1 MVLKQ
6 KPKGIK
12 NAGVGA
18 HFPHNIDDF
27 TLFDLLDPSIIH

>member
-12 NAGVGA
+12 NTGVGA
-18 HFPHNIDDF
+18 HSPCQIDDF